1 MQWPRGSETPEL
13 PIASNV
19 GTMLWVSRY
28 HLFQTHL
35 LVLTDNIERVGQEK
49 KTGGEKITLGPEM
62 LDMNLLYCF
71 ADSPIN

>member
-28 HLFQTHL
+28 HLFQTRL
-35 LVLTDNIERVGQEK
+35 LVFTDNVERVGQEK
-49 KTGGEKITLGPEM
+49 KRWREDHSRAGNAGYEPPV
-62 LDMNLLYCF
+62 
-71 ADSPIN
+71 S